1 LRVTTRLLFLFE
13 VTTTRHTR
21 LRTIAERLGMTVQ
34 GVSEYANGLQVDGL
48 LVLADGEYRAT
59 KKGVELL
66 HDQFVSLRGFVDRA
80 GGDLAPPPTVRKIPG
95 CCRPRRGRRGRCEG
109 PRPQTSYRVCGPG
122 RDRRG
127 GGTGR
132 GRPPARA

>member
-1 LRVTTRLLFLFE
+1 MSLVMELLRNLRVTTRLLFLFE

-59 KKGVELL
+59 KKGV
-66 HDQFVSLRGFVDRA
+66 
-80 GGDLAPPPTVRKIPG
+80 
-95 CCRPRRGRRGRCEG
+95 
-109 PRPQTSYRVCGPG
+109 
-122 RDRRG
+122 
-127 GGTGR
+127 
-132 GRPPARA
+132 